1 MEITTMILQVLIILM
16 PLGALGAFGSDEGK
30 LDVQSV
36 FSRLSQGFVMDFITI
51 CDSLPVQ

>member
-30 LDVQSV
+30 LDVQRSAKKMV
-36 FSRLSQGFVMDFITI
+36 RGCEDFP
-51 CDSLPVQ
+51 PVLA